1 MFLIDARLSPFDTA
15 CKAALVTSHADG
27 TAALLRCIC
36 SSTVMA
42 NNQNDLIVCAKIMQ
56 TGS

>member
-1 MFLIDARLSPFDTA
+1 MFLIDARLSLFDTA
-15 CKAALVTSHADG
+15 CEAALVISHSDD

-36 SSTVMA
+36 SSPVMA